1 MQSRRVF
8 RYTLR
13 QLFISDKPL
22 TPNFSI
28 KHSRYKVHRV
38 ESIVAMGVYGRD
50 NPQWL
55 EHSITSIRS
64 QSYSDFL
71 YVIVIDG
78 PIPDRLLAVIMKH
91 ASLDERLVIVEGK
104 ENCGLATCMNFAIDW
119 SLSLQPA
126 YFFRMDAD
134 DISEPERFATQIAY
148 LEKHAHVSILGT
160 GLTEINEHDKKV
172 GSRVMPLTNRQI
184 TRLLPR
190 RCAVNHP
197 TVCIR
202 YKVFNDGHRYDDSLR
217 FVEDYLL
224 WIELAS
230 HGYIF
235 CNLKDKLLKFRRV
248 GDFYKRRGFV
258 KSFNEFRARFRALRK
273 LKRMSLYNLF
283 YATSV
288 LILRLMP
295 ASIVKLAYKLDRHYL
310 EKFIKH

>member
-1 MQSRRVF
+1 M
-8 RYTLR
+8 
-13 QLFISDKPL
+13 

-28 KHSRYKVHRV
+28 KHRRYQVHRV
-38 ESIVAMGVYGRD
+38 ESIVAMGVYCKD

-55 EHSITSIRS
+55 DCSIQSIRQ
-64 QSYSDFL
+64 QSYADFL
-71 YVIVIDG
+71 YVIVVDG
-78 PIPDRLLAVIMKH
+78 AIPDTLMSVISAH
-91 ASLDERLVIVEGK
+91 AQEDDRIVIVEGK
-104 ENCGLATCMNFAIDW
+104 QNCGLATCMNFAIDW

-134 DISEPERFATQIAY
+134 DISEPDRFIKQIDY
-148 LEKHAHVSILGT
+148 LEKHAHISILGT
-160 GLTEINEHDKKV
+160 GLTEINEKDKKV

-202 YKVFNDGHRYDDSLR
+202 YRVFNDGHRYDDSLR

-283 YATSV
+283 YAVSV

-295 ASIVKLAYKLDRHYL
+295 ASVVKLAYKLDRHYL
-310 EKFIKH
+310 ERFIKH

>member
-55 EHSITSIRS
+55 EHSITSILS

-126 YFFRMDAD
+126 YFFRMACT
-134 DISEPERFATQIAY
+134 ISLCVQASTQGV
-148 LEKHAHVSILGT
+148 H
-160 GLTEINEHDKKV
+160 
-172 GSRVMPLTNRQI
+172 
-184 TRLLPR
+184 
-190 RCAVNHP
+190 
-197 TVCIR
+197 
-202 YKVFNDGHRYDDSLR
+202 
-217 FVEDYLL
+217 
-224 WIELAS
+224 
-230 HGYIF
+230 
-235 CNLKDKLLKFRRV
+235 
-248 GDFYKRRGFV
+248 
-258 KSFNEFRARFRALRK
+258 
-273 LKRMSLYNLF
+273 
-283 YATSV
+283 
-288 LILRLMP
+288 
-295 ASIVKLAYKLDRHYL
+295 
-310 EKFIKH
+310 